1 VSLETSI
8 LLCQRTVL
16 LALRRGEQL
25 HLVWREAK
33 KTLAPKD
40 MTVYQNET
48 QRIIRAVTDI
58 RRQVTGRQA
67 VIDQVVLDL
76 YGITDPDDRKFVFS
90 ARNIL

>member
-1 VSLETSI
+1 
-8 LLCQRTVL
+8 
-16 LALRRGEQL
+16 
-25 HLVWREAK
+25 
-33 KTLAPKD
+33 